1 MLINFLFKLLVL
13 YLYEFTLLS
22 NYCSFHTHCFLVLY
36 LYEFTLL
43 SNNVII
49 LFNSCLVLYLY
60 EFTLLSNAALSS
72 AALVL
77 SYTSM
82 NLHYSQTCR
91 RSALSPH
98 VLYLYEF
105 TLLSN
110 EDSREVMTG
119 AVLYLYEFTLLS
131 NGASCSC
138 WVQGVLYLYEFT
150 LLSNLDRCH
159 TRYCLVL
166 YLYEFTL
173 LSNRET
179 LINNYKMSYTS
190 MNLHYSQTS
199 SAVSSA
205 VSCLIP
211 LWIYITL
218 KQNCDNIDML
228 KVLYLYEFTLLSNYI
243 LRSVHHQQSYTSMNL
258 HYSQTVKLSFCV
270 FVGLIPLWIYITL
283 KLILYACHF
292 CKSLIPLWIYITL
305 KHL

>member
-1 MLINFLFKLLVL
+1 
-13 YLYEFTLLS
+13 
-22 NYCSFHTHCFLVLY
+22 
-36 LYEFTLL
+36 
-43 SNNVII
+43 
-49 LFNSCLVLYLY
+49 
-60 EFTLLSNAALSS
+60 
-72 AALVL
+72 
-77 SYTSM
+77 M

-98 VLYLYEF
+98 
-105 TLLSN
+105 
-110 EDSREVMTG
+110 
-119 AVLYLYEFTLLS
+119 VLYLYEFTLLS

-218 KQNCDNIDML
+218 KQGLAFDVIIACLIPLWIYITLKPCLTASVLRSSLIPLWIYITLKQNCDNIDML

-283 KLILYACHF
+283 K
-292 CKSLIPLWIYITL
+292 
-305 KHL
+305 HL